1 VSFMAQL
8 AKIVR
13 PSETPAM
20 IWWTMFAGPVGW
32 ATDLGFSYAL
42 AQHTCSTGH
51 HYVLH
56 VITVACAV
64 IALSGFASGL
74 TAYNELPEGAR
85 EEGARPLDRTHFQV
99 LFGMVFSLAFTVV
112 IVAEAVPR
120 WILNP
125 CQ

>member
-1 VSFMAQL
+1 MAEIE
-8 AKIVR
+8 KIVR
-13 PSETPAM
+13 PREAPALV
-20 IWWTMFAGPVGW
+20 WWTMFAGPFAWVC
-32 ATDLGFSYAL
+32 DLGFSYVL

-56 VITVACAV
+56 VITVICAL
-64 IALSGFASGL
+64 IALTGFAAGWA
-74 TAYNELPEGAR
+74 AYSTLPKEASDK
-85 EEGARPLDRTHFQV
+85 GARPMDRTHFQV
-99 LFGMVFSLAFTVV
+99 LFGIVFSLAFTLV